1 MGKQFWWL
9 AVRRSISVDSGI
21 DAMMKPAQIQFR
33 SPGRDALS
41 SMLII
46 ACVVLLGLTGCQHRS
61 QVEIAVIPR
70 TSGAMMWEPEH
81 VGAQATAV
89 KLGARVYWNAPTR
102 EDDIEGQ
109 IALVQRVSSEN
120 YQGIIL
126 APDQSRA
133 LITPVRRAMLRG
145 IPVVVIGSPLPIPP
159 GDRLSYVLN
168 DEEAGGRIAGERL
181 ASVLHCHGSVAILG
195 IDRDIAGIVTRAR
208 SLEQFLVTAC
218 PAVRVVK
225 KDGSF
230 NIPHEQQVAEETLR
244 ANPDLDAV
252 VALTATSTFGAL
264 SALKNV
270 HTTRRV
276 HVIGF
281 DPDTLLRLENPN
293 LDSLVLEDTQRM
305 GAEGVRLIVEK
316 IHGVSGP
323 PVTQIEPVLVTR
335 ENLNSPEV
343 RQLTSM
349 DWRPEPFTPTLRIVQ

>member
-1 MGKQFWWL
+1 
-9 AVRRSISVDSGI
+9 
-21 DAMMKPAQIQFR
+21 MMKSADIQLPTR
-33 SPGRDALS
+33 GRNVPS
-41 SMLII
+41 SLLVFG
-46 ACVVLLGLTGCQHRS
+46 AVALLGLIGCQRHS
-61 QVEIAVIPR
+61 PVDIAVIPR

-81 VGAQATAV
+81 VGAQAAAL

-109 IALVQRVSSEN
+109 IALVQRVSLQK

-133 LITPVRRAMLRG
+133 LITPVRRAMQRG
-145 IPVVVIGSPLPIPP
+145 LSVVVIGSPLPTPP

-181 ASVLHCHGSVAILG
+181 ASLLHCQGSVAILG
-195 IDRDIAGIVTRAR
+195 IDRNISGIVTRAR
-208 SLEQFLVTAC
+208 SLEQFLATAC

-225 KDGSF
+225 RDGSF

-252 VALTATSTFGAL
+252 AALTSTSTLGALTA
-264 SALKNV
+264 LKNIR
-270 HTTRRV
+270 TTHRIQ
-276 HVIGF
+276 VIGF
-281 DPDTLLRLENPN
+281 DPDSLLRLENPN
-293 LDSLVLEDTQRM
+293 VDSLVLEDTQRM
-305 GAEGVRLIVEK
+305 GAEGVRLIVGK
-316 IHGVSGP
+316 VHGVSGL

-335 ENLNSPEV
+335 ENVNSVVV

-349 DWRPEPFTPTLRIVQ
+349 DWRPEPFSATWRIVQ